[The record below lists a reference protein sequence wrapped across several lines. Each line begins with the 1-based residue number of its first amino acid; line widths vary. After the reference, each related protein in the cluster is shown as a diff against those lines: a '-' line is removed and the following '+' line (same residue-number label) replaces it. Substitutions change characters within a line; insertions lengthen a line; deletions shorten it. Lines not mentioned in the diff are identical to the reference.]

1 MELTQKGSR
10 DEPISKKN
18 TKFVNDIILKNTIV
32 RELTLDDDLFSLGM
46 IVLSHATG
54 TPISEFYAFKEI
66 ERKLHV

>member
-18 TKFVNDIILKNTIV
+18 TRFVNDIILKNTIV

-46 IVLSHATG
+46 TVLSLATH
-54 TPISEFYAFKEI
+54 TPVSEFYAFKEI
-66 ERKLHV
+66 